1 MIDRPDAQR
10 LLRAMAETLTEEV
23 LPATSGGAR
32 HSARVVANLCRIL
45 ERELE
50 TGAVARETSRTEIG
64 ALLDRDL
71 SLAELAL
78 ALDERLRTAD
88 PEFEAEAHGRLLAD
102 VERRLAIGRPG
113 YAE

>member
-1 MIDRPDAQR
+1 MIDRPDAPR

-50 TGAVARETSRTEIG
+50 TGKVARETSRTEIG

-71 SLAELAL
+71 SLAELAQFSSIASSVL
-78 ALDERLRTAD
+78 VPLPQVAPSPRSKR
-88 PEFEAEAHGRLLAD
+88 GS
-102 VERRLAIGRPG
+102 
-113 YAE
+113 